1 MIASRTTSGPQVH
14 APVGM
19 AWTRFAQNAL
29 EAVSFPG
36 AGLPR
41 GYFCSVTP
49 P

>member
-1 MIASRTTSGPQVH
+1 MTTSFSL
-14 APVGM
+14 A
-19 AWTRFAQNAL
+19 AINASATRARFAAHGL
-29 EAVSFPG
+29 EAITYSG